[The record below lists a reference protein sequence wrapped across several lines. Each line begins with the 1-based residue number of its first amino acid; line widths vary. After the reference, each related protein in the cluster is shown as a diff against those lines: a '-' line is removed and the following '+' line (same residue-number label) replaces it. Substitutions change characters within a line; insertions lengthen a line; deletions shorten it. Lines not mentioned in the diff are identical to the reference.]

1 MTSDTKMVK
10 HLCGCT
16 QVIYC
21 LCSYTQLILLPLMS
35 TDIPGTET
43 AWMGSMRSKH
53 HYDVELNVM
62 MGEDRLGSTSTEGP
76 L

>member
-21 LCSYTQLILLPLMS
+21 LCSYTQVISLP
-35 TDIPGTET
+35 TDISGTKT
-43 AWMGSMRSKH
+43 AWMGSMRAKH
-53 HYDVELNVM
+53 DYDVELNFT

>member
-1 MTSDTKMVK
+1 MKSETKMVK

-21 LCSYTQLILLPLMS
+21 LCTYTQVILQSLMS
-35 TDIPGTET
+35 TDISGTKT
-43 AWMGSMRSKH
+43 AWMGSMRSRR
-53 HYDVELNVM
+53 HYDVELNFT

>member
-1 MTSDTKMVK
+1 MMSDKKNGQTSLWAYSDYLLLVQ
-10 HLCGCT
+10 L
-16 QVIYC
+16 QVI
-21 LCSYTQLILLPLMS
+21 SLPLMS
-35 TDIPGTET
+35 TDMSDTKT

-53 HYDVELNVM
+53 YYDVELNFT